1 MNLLRTFYSTT
12 RFSRSLVLPF
22 IRQSRLESSSTEQ
35 LPVWIQPKNE
45 SIEVKRRRLL
55 YQSRKR
61 GMLENCLLLS
71 NFASTYLSKMNAND
85 LDLYD
90 KLINTPSN
98 DWDLYYMATG
108 KIETPEEYQHH
119 IMDLFKEFVKNE
131 NREKRIKQPDLVP
144 V

>member
-1 MNLLRTFYSTT
+1 MNLLRSFYSTT
-12 RFSRSLVLPF
+12 RLVVLPF
-22 IRQSRLESSSTEQ
+22 VRQAHLEAPTEQ
-35 LPVWIQPKNE
+35 LPEWIQPKNE
-45 SIEVKRRRLL
+45 PVEVKRRRLL

-61 GMLENCLLLS
+61 GMLENDLLLS

-98 DWDLYYMATG
+98 DWDIYYMLTG

-119 IMDLFKEFVKNE
+119 IMDLLKTFVKNE
-131 NREKRIKQPDLVP
+131 QKQKRIRQPDVVP

>member
-1 MNLLRTFYSTT
+1 MNLLRISTT
-12 RFSRSLVLPF
+12 RLFLPS
-22 IRQSRLESSSTEQ
+22 IRLSHLASTAEK
-35 LPVWIQPKNE
+35 LPVWNQPENE
-45 SIEVKRRRLL
+45 KTEVKRRRLL

-61 GMLENCLLLS
+61 GMLENDLLLS
-71 NFASTYLSKMNAND
+71 NFASVYLPKMNEKD

-108 KIETPEEYQHH
+108 KIETPAEYQHH
-119 IMDLFKEFVKNE
+119 VMDLFKEYVKNTK
-131 NREKRIKQPDLVP
+131 REKRTRQPELVP

>member
-12 RFSRSLVLPF
+12 CLSRSLIFPIVRQTHAESKTERLP
-22 IRQSRLESSSTEQ
+22 I
-35 LPVWIQPKNE
+35 WAQPKNE
-45 SIEVKRRRLL
+45 STEVKRRRLL

-61 GMLENCLLLS
+61 GMLENDLLLS
-71 NFASTYLSKMNAND
+71 NFASTYLSKMNVDD

-98 DWDLYYMATG
+98 DWDLYYMAIG
-108 KIETPEEYQHH
+108 RIETTEEYQNHV
-119 IMDLFKEFVKNE
+119 MDLLKKFVKNE
-131 NREKRIKQPDLVP
+131 QKQKRIRQPDVVP

>member
-1 MNLLRTFYSTT
+1 MNLLRTFYSST
-12 RFSRSLVLPF
+12 RLSHSVVLPF
-22 IRQSRLESSSTEQ
+22 VRQAHLESSTEQ
-35 LPVWIQPKNE
+35 LPEWVQPKNE

-71 NFASTYLSKMNAND
+71 HFAAAYLTKLNAED

-98 DWDLYYMATG
+98 DWDIYYMATG
-108 KIETPEEYQHH
+108 KIETPKEYQHH
-119 IMDLFKEFVKNE
+119 IMDLLKTYVKNQ
-131 NREKRIKQPDLVP
+131 EKEIRIRQPDLIP

>member
-12 RFSRSLVLPF
+12 RFGRPLAVPF
-22 IRQSRLESSSTEQ
+22 IRQLHLESSDER
-35 LPVWIQPKNE
+35 LPIWIQPKNE
-45 SIEVKRRRLL
+45 SIEIKRRRLL

-71 NFASTYLSKMNAND
+71 HFASTYLPKMNADD

-98 DWDLYYMATG
+98 DWDLYYMATE

-119 IMDLFKEFVKNE
+119 IMDLLKKYVQNE
-131 NREKRIKQPDLVP
+131 QRQIRIQQPDLIP

>member
-1 MNLLRTFYSTT
+1 MNLLRIFYSTT
-12 RFSRSLVLPF
+12 RLSRSLALPF
-22 IRQSRLESSSTEQ
+22 IRQVHLEAPTEQ
-35 LPVWIQPKNE
+35 LPIWIQPKNE
-45 SIEVKRRRLL
+45 SIDIKRRRLL

-61 GMLENCLLLS
+61 GMLENDLLLS
-71 NFASTYLSKMNAND
+71 NFASVYLPKMNAND

-98 DWDLYYMATG
+98 DWDIYYMAVG
-108 KIETPEEYQHH
+108 KIDTPEEYQNH

-131 NREKRIKQPDLVP
+131 QKQIRIRQPDLVP

>member
-1 MNLLRTFYSTT
+1 MNLFRRFSLIPLRTW
-12 RFSRSLVLPF
+12 
-22 IRQSRLESSSTEQ
+22 IRQSHLESNVDQT
-35 LPVWIQPKNE
+35 PVWVQPTNE
-45 SIEVKRRRLL
+45 SVEVRRRRLL

-61 GMLENCLLLS
+61 GMLENDLLLS
-71 NFASTYLSKMNAND
+71 NFASKYLVQMNEKD

-108 KIETPEEYQHH
+108 KIDIPQEYQHH
-119 IMDLFKEFVKNE
+119 IMDLFIQFVRNE
-131 NREKRIKQPDLVP
+131 QKEKRTRQPNLTP

>member
-12 RFSRSLVLPF
+12 RLNRSLIFPIVRQTHAESKTERLP
-22 IRQSRLESSSTEQ
+22 I
-35 LPVWIQPKNE
+35 WAQPKNE
-45 SIEVKRRRLL
+45 STEVKRRRLL

-61 GMLENCLLLS
+61 GMLENDLLLS
-71 NFASTYLSKMNAND
+71 NFASTYLSKMNVDD

-98 DWDLYYMATG
+98 DWDLYYMAIG
-108 KIETPEEYQHH
+108 RIETTEEYQNHV
-119 IMDLFKEFVKNE
+119 MDLLKKFVKNE
-131 NREKRIKQPDLVP
+131 QKQKRIRQPDVVP

>member
-12 RFSRSLVLPF
+12 RLSRSLALPF
-22 IRQSRLESSSTEQ
+22 IRQVHLESPTEQ
-35 LPVWIQPKNE
+35 LPIWIQPKNE
-45 SIEVKRRRLL
+45 SIDIKRRRLL

-61 GMLENCLLLS
+61 GMLENDLLLS
-71 NFASTYLSKMNAND
+71 NFASVYLPKMNAND

-98 DWDLYYMATG
+98 DWDIYYMAVG
-108 KIETPEEYQHH
+108 KIDTPEEYQNHM
-119 IMDLFKEFVKNE
+119 MDLFKEFVKNE
-131 NREKRIKQPDLVP
+131 QKQIRIRQPDLVP

>member
-1 MNLLRTFYSTT
+1 MNLLRTFYTAT
-12 RFSRSLVLPF
+12 RFSRSLISPIV
-22 IRQSRLESSSTEQ
+22 RQTHTESKTSEE
-35 LPVWIQPKNE
+35 WIQPKNE

-61 GMLENCLLLS
+61 GMLENDLLLS
-71 NFASTYLSKMNAND
+71 NFASTYLSTMNAND

-98 DWDLYYMATG
+98 DWDLYYMAIE
-108 KIETPEEYQHH
+108 KIETPGEYQHH
-119 IMDLFKEFVKNE
+119 IMDLLKKYVRNE
-131 NREKRIKQPDLVP
+131 QKQKRIRQPDLVP

>member
-1 MNLLRTFYSTT
+1 MNLLRRCYLTT
-12 RFSRSLVLPF
+12 CLNRSFILSY
-22 IRQSRLESSSTEQ
+22 IRQSHMEASSEK
-35 LPVWIQPKNE
+35 LPVWTQPKNE

-61 GMLENCLLLS
+61 GMLENDLLLS
-71 NFASTYLSKMNAND
+71 NFASIYLSKMNAKD

-108 KIETPEEYQHH
+108 KIDIPEEYQNH
-119 IMDLFKEFVKNE
+119 IMDLLKNFVKNE
-131 NREKRIKQPDLVP
+131 QKQTRNRQPDVVP

>member
-1 MNLLRTFYSTT
+1 MNLIRTFYST
-12 RFSRSLVLPF
+12 SRSLVLPF
-22 IRQSRLESSSTEQ
+22 IRQSHLESPTEK
-35 LPVWIQPKNE
+35 LPTWTQPTNE
-45 SIEVKRRRLL
+45 SIDIKRRRLL

-61 GMLENCLLLS
+61 GMLENDLLLS

-98 DWDLYYMATG
+98 DWDIYYMAIG
-108 KIETPEEYQHH
+108 KIDTPEEYQHH
-119 IMDLFKEFVKNE
+119 IMDLLKQYVKNE
-131 NREKRIKQPDLVP
+131 QKQKRIRQPDLAP

>member
-1 MNLLRTFYSTT
+1 MNLIRTFYST
-12 RFSRSLVLPF
+12 SRSLVLPF
-22 IRQSRLESSSTEQ
+22 IRQVHLESPTEK
-35 LPVWIQPKNE
+35 LPTWTQPTNE
-45 SIEVKRRRLL
+45 SIDIKRRRLL

-61 GMLENCLLLS
+61 GMLENDLLLS

-98 DWDLYYMATG
+98 DWDIYYMAIG
-108 KIETPEEYQHH
+108 KIDTPEEYQHH
-119 IMDLFKEFVKNE
+119 IMDLLKQYVKNE
-131 NREKRIKQPDLVP
+131 QKQKRIRQPDLAP